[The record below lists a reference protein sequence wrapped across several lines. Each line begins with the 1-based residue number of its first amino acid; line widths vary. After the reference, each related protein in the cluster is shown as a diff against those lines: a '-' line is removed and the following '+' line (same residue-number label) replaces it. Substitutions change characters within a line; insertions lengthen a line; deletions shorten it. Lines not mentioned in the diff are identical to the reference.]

1 MIDKLILVLVAIFV
15 SVCAWLFWHN
25 AQSDG
30 FGFISM
36 ITVVI
41 LSVDN
46 YRLRK
51 TVRSL
56 RDITSLDK

>member
-30 FGFISM
+30 FGIISFDYGFINEMDFSAGER
-36 ITVVI
+36 I
-41 LSVDN
+41 LQF
-46 YRLRK
+46 
-51 TVRSL
+51 
-56 RDITSLDK
+56 